1 MPDHDFRELF
11 RTRHDL
17 IQEAD
22 QAAAQADR
30 AFGRARGE
38 NGTRWTVIAAG
49 KCERAAANYLKAGLG
64 LLAKQQFAAAS
75 RYCCLVGDRE
85 RAKLNQDRWAAVSTY
100 WEDDA
105 DAAQSFDIPY
115 DSPEGGSQ

>member
-1 MPDHDFRELF
+1 MPDHDFRNLF
-11 RTRHDL
+11 RTRYEL

-22 QAAAQADR
+22 RAVAEAER
-30 AFGRARGE
+30 AFGRAQGE
-38 NGTRWTVIAAG
+38 NGARWTVIAAG
-49 KCERAAANYLKAGLG
+49 KCERAAALYLKAGLG
-64 LLAKQQFAAAS
+64 LLAKQKYADAS

-105 DAAQSFDIPY
+105 AAAT
-115 DSPEGGSQ
+115 DSTRRKEPHDGRL

>member
-1 MPDHDFRELF
+1 MPDQDFRNLF

-22 QAAAQADR
+22 QAVAQAER
-30 AFGRARGE
+30 AFGRAKGT

-49 KCERAAANYLKAGLG
+49 QCERAAAAYLKAGLG
-64 LLAKQQFAAAS
+64 LLAKQQYAAAS

-85 RAKLNQDRWAAVSTY
+85 RAKLNQDRWAAVPTY
-100 WEDDA
+100 WEDDGAAA
-105 DAAQSFDIPY
+105 DQPTRGKEPHD
-115 DSPEGGSQ
+115 GSK

>member
-1 MPDHDFRELF
+1 MPDHDFRNLF

-22 QAAAQADR
+22 RAVAVAER
-30 AFGRARGE
+30 AFARAKGD
-38 NGTRWTVIAAG
+38 NATRWTVIAAG
-49 KCERAAANYLKAGLG
+49 KYESAAALYLKAGLG
-64 LLAKQQFAAAS
+64 LLAKQRYADAS

-105 DAAQSFDIPY
+105 DAAQSFDVPY
-115 DSPEGGSQ
+115 DSPEGGSR

>member
-1 MPDHDFRELF
+1 MPDHDFRNLF
-11 RTRHDL
+11 RTRQDL

-22 QAAAQADR
+22 RAVAVAER
-30 AFGRARGE
+30 AFARAEGD
-38 NGTRWTVIAAG
+38 NATRWTVIAAG
-49 KCERAAANYLKAGLG
+49 KCERAAALYLKAGLG
-64 LLAKQQFAAAS
+64 LLAKQRYADAS

-105 DAAQSFDIPY
+105 DAAQSFDVPY
-115 DSPEGGSQ
+115 DSPEGGSR

>member
-1 MPDHDFRELF
+1 MPDQDFRNLF

-22 QAAAQADR
+22 QAVAQAER
-30 AFGRARGE
+30 AFGRAEGE

-49 KCERAAANYLKAGLG
+49 KCERAAALYLKAGLG
-64 LLAKQQFAAAS
+64 LLAKQQYAAAS

-85 RAKLNQDRWAAVSTY
+85 RAKLNQDRWAAVPTY
-100 WEDDA
+100 WEDGRDA
-105 DAAQSFDIPY
+105 TPDPTQEKEPHD
-115 DSPEGGSQ
+115 GGA

>member
-1 MPDHDFRELF
+1 MADHDFRNLF
-11 RTRHDL
+11 RTRQDL

-22 QAAAQADR
+22 RAVEVAER
-30 AFGRARGE
+30 AFARAEGD
-38 NGTRWTVIAAG
+38 NATRWTVIAAG
-49 KCERAAANYLKAGLG
+49 KYERAAALYLKAGLG
-64 LLAKQQFAAAS
+64 LLAKQRYADAS

-105 DAAQSFDIPY
+105 DAASAPSQRKEQHD
-115 DSPEGGSQ
+115 GGA

>member
-1 MPDHDFRELF
+1 MPDCDFRNLF

-22 QAAAQADR
+22 RAVAEAVR
-30 AFGRARGE
+30 AFGRAEGD
-38 NGTRWTVIAAG
+38 NATRWTVIAAG
-49 KCERAAANYLKAGLG
+49 KCERAAALYLKAGLG
-64 LLAKQQFAAAS
+64 LLAKQRYADAS

-105 DAAQSFDIPY
+105 DAASAP
-115 DSPEGGSQ
+115 SQRKEPHDG

>member
-1 MPDHDFRELF
+1 MPDHDFRNLF

-22 QAAAQADR
+22 RAVAEAER
-30 AFGRARGE
+30 AFARAEGD
-38 NGTRWTVIAAG
+38 NATRWIVIAGG
-49 KCERAAANYLKAGLG
+49 KYERAAALSLKAGLG
-64 LLAKQQFAAAS
+64 LLAKQRFANAS
-75 RYCCLVGDRE
+75 RYFCLVGDRE

-105 DAAQSFDIPY
+105 DVANEPCQRKEPHD
-115 DSPEGGSQ
+115 G

>member
-1 MPDHDFRELF
+1 MPDHDFRNLF

-22 QAAAQADR
+22 RAVARAER
-30 AFGRARGE
+30 AFGRAEGDKEILR
-38 NGTRWTVIAAG
+38 TVIAAG
-49 KCERAAANYLKAGLG
+49 KYERAASLYLKAGLG
-64 LLAKQQFAAAS
+64 LLAKQRYANAS
-75 RYCCLVGDRE
+75 LYWSLVGDRE

-105 DAAQSFDIPY
+105 DAAHAPSQRKEQHD
-115 DSPEGGSQ
+115 GGV